1 MSGTPAGSRSGDA
14 VETLLV
20 DPAGESSTGQPIAE
34 PPLRDEA
41 HGVEVLQSDVAF
53 AGVVWDIRREN
64 FAYGDSTLTREFM
77 EHPGAVAVLAVDD
90 DDRVLSIQQYR
101 HPIQVRNWELPAGL
115 LDVEGEPPLEGAQRE
130 LAEEADLVAA
140 EWEPLITMHT
150 SPGGSDEVIHVF
162 RATGLS
168 AAPEVFARSSEE
180 ADIVLRWV
188 ALDEAVDAVLTGRVH
203 NGIFMAAVLA
213 EHARRSRS

>member
-1 MSGTPAGSRSGDA
+1 MTGRTEGVVGGADA
-14 VETLLV
+14 
-20 DPAGESSTGQPIAE
+20 A
-34 PPLRDEA
+34 PLRDEA

-53 AGVVWDIRREN
+53 AGVVWDIRRET

-77 EHPGAVAVLAVDD
+77 EHPGAVAVLAVDAE
-90 DDRVLSIQQYR
+90 DRVLSIQQYR
-101 HPIQVRNWELPAGL
+101 HPIQMRNWELPAGL
-115 LDVEGEPPLEGAQRE
+115 LDVDGEPPLDAAQRE

-140 EWEPLITMHT
+140 HWEPLIMLHT

-168 AAPEVFARSSEE
+168 AAPDVFARDSEE

-188 ALDEAVDAVLTGRVH
+188 ALDMAVDAVLAGRVH

-213 EHARRSRS
+213 EHARRSRG

>member
-1 MSGTPAGSRSGDA
+1 MTEAAAGLDGGDRSADS
-14 VETLLV
+14 V
-20 DPAGESSTGQPIAE
+20 IA
-34 PPLRDEA
+34 PSLRDEA
-41 HGVEVLQSDVAF
+41 FGVEVLQSDVAF
-53 AGVVWDIRREN
+53 AGVVWDIRRER
-64 FAYGDSTLTREFM
+64 FAYGEGALTREFM
-77 EHPGAVAVLAVDD
+77 EHPGAVAVLAVDA

-101 HPIQVRNWELPAGL
+101 HPIQMRNWELPAGL
-115 LDVEGEPPLEGAQRE
+115 LDVEGEPPLEAARRE

-140 EWEPLITMHT
+140 EWQPLITMHT

-168 AAPEVFARSSEE
+168 AAPEVFARDSEE

-188 ALDEAVDAVLTGRVH
+188 ALDEAVDAALAGRVH

-213 EHARRSRS
+213 EHARRSRG

>member
-1 MSGTPAGSRSGDA
+1 MSGSPAESRPGDA
-14 VETLLV
+14 VESRLV
-20 DPAGESSTGQPIAE
+20 DPEGSSSPGDSAADPL
-34 PPLRDEA
+34 LRDEA

-64 FAYGDSTLTREFM
+64 FAYGEGTLTREFM
-77 EHPGAVAVLAVDD
+77 EHPGAVAVLAVDA

-101 HPIQVRNWELPAGL
+101 HPIQMRNWELPAGL
-115 LDVEGEPPLEGAQRE
+115 LDVDGEPPLEAAQRE

-140 EWEPLITMHT
+140 EWQPLITMHT
-150 SPGGSDEVIHVF
+150 SPGGSDEVIQVF
-162 RATGLS
+162 RATALS
-168 AAPEVFARSSEE
+168 AAPEVFARDSEE

-188 ALDEAVDAVLTGRVH
+188 ALDEAVDAVLAGRVH

-213 EHARRSRS
+213 EHARRSRG

>member
-1 MSGTPAGSRSGDA
+1 MSDAVSAAPDSGTP
-14 VETLLV
+14 
-20 DPAGESSTGQPIAE
+20 DPAHA
-34 PPLRDEA
+34 LRDE
-41 HGVEVLQSDVAF
+41 GFSVEVMQSDVAF
-53 AGVVWDIRREN
+53 DGVVWDIRRER

-101 HPIQVRNWELPAGL
+101 HPIQMRNWELPAGL
-115 LDVEGEPPLEGAQRE
+115 LDIEGEPPLEAAQRE

-140 EWEPLITMHT
+140 VWEPLITMHT

-168 AAPEVFARSSEE
+168 AAPDVFARDSEE

-188 ALDEAVDAVLTGRVH
+188 AIDEAVDAVLAGHVH

-213 EHARRSRS
+213 EHARRSRG

>member
-1 MSGTPAGSRSGDA
+1 MSEAAAGLDDA
-14 VETLLV
+14 DRL
-20 DPAGESSTGQPIAE
+20 A
-34 PPLRDEA
+34 DEA
-41 HGVEVLQSDVAF
+41 FGVEVLQSDVAF
-53 AGVVWDIRREN
+53 AGVVWDIRRER
-64 FAYGDSTLTREFM
+64 FAYGESALTREFM
-77 EHPGAVAVLAVDD
+77 EHPGAVAVLAVDA

-101 HPIQVRNWELPAGL
+101 HPIQMRNWELPAGL
-115 LDVEGEPPLEGAQRE
+115 LDVEGEPPLEAAQRE

-140 EWEPLITMHT
+140 DWQPLITLHT

-168 AAPEVFARSSEE
+168 ASPAPFDRGAEE

-188 ALDEAVDAVLTGRVH
+188 ALDEAVDAVLAGRVH

-213 EHARRSRS
+213 EHARRSRG

>member
-1 MSGTPAGSRSGDA
+1 MTDA
-14 VETLLV
+14 SADRDGA
-20 DPAGESSTGQPIAE
+20 DPSVTRLA
-34 PPLRDEA
+34 DEGFA
-41 HGVEVLQSDVAF
+41 VEVLQSDVAF

-64 FAYGDSTLTREFM
+64 FAYGDGALTREFM
-77 EHPGAVAVLAVDD
+77 EHPGAVAVLAVDA

-101 HPIQVRNWELPAGL
+101 HPIQMRNWELPAGL
-115 LDVEGEPPLEGAQRE
+115 LDVDGEPPLEAAQRE
-130 LAEEADLVAA
+130 LAEEADLVADD
-140 EWEPLITMHT
+140 WQPLITMHT

-168 AAPEVFARSSEE
+168 AAPSAFDRHGEE

-188 ALDEAVDAVLTGRVH
+188 ALDEAVDAVLAGRVH

-213 EHARRSRS
+213 EHARRSRG

>member
-1 MSGTPAGSRSGDA
+1 MNESGSVGARAKHSAGATPLPDGAGSG
-14 VETLLV
+14 
-20 DPAGESSTGQPIAE
+20 
-34 PPLRDEA
+34 PLHDEA

-64 FAYGDSTLTREFM
+64 FAYGDGTLTREFM
-77 EHPGAVAVLAVDD
+77 EHPGAVAVLAVDH

-101 HPIQVRNWELPAGL
+101 HPIQMRNWELPAGL
-115 LDVEGEPPLEGAQRE
+115 LDVDGEPPLEAAQRE

-140 EWEPLITMHT
+140 DWQPLITIHT

-168 AAPEVFARSSEE
+168 AAPEVFARDSEE

-188 ALDEAVDAVLTGRVH
+188 ALDQVVDAVLTGRVH

-213 EHARRSRS
+213 EHARRSRG